1 MIRFIF
7 LFSSLLL
14 IISLVIFPQAL
25 WAQRGVEITP
35 FIGYQFSGSAPAYYA
50 SGVYSNGNLDIKD
63 SEDFGL
69 VIDFPLPFREGTA
82 LELMFLYMDTKL
94 QVDKYS
100 YGIVVESETFQT
112 IVEYY
117 QIGGV
122 NEMDIPGSNVKPF
135 GALTL
140 GAARFNPKGS
150 TRDDEWFFAGTLG
163 GGIKI
168 IPSEK
173 IGIRLQG
180 RLLLPFQFGSAG
192 LWCGTGSGCSVG
204 VGSTSVFLQ
213 GDFTAGLII
222 AL

>member
-1 MIRFIF
+1 MIRNFFSF
-7 LFSSLLL
+7 LSLLFL
-14 IISLVIFPQAL
+14 IYFIVLPNSIQ
-25 WAQRGVEITP
+25 AQRGFEVTP
-35 FIGYQFSGSAPAYYA
+35 FIGYQFSGSAPAYYG
-50 SGVYSNGNLDIKD
+50 SGAYTNGHLDIKD

-69 VIDFPLPFREGTA
+69 VIDIPLPFRDGVE

-100 YGIVVESETFQT
+100 YGVVVESETFQT

-122 NEMDIPGSNVKPF
+122 NVMDIPGSKVKPF

-150 TRDDEWFFAGTLG
+150 TRGDEWFFAGTLG
-163 GGIKI
+163 AGAKI
-168 IPSEK
+168 MASER

-222 AL
+222 RL

>member
-1 MIRFIF
+1 MD
-7 LFSSLLL
+7 LFTSPLAWAVVLLFA
-14 IISLVIFPQAL
+14 IIGTAGSVP
-25 WAQRGVEITP
+25 T
-35 FIGYQFSGSAPAYYA
+35 YYSGATYT
-50 SGVYSNGNLDIKD
+50 NGRLDMKD
-63 SEDFGL
+63 SEDFGV
-69 VIDFPLPFREGTA
+69 VIDIPLPLREGAA

-94 QVDKYS
+94 QFDQYS

-112 IVEYY
+112 VVEYY

-122 NEMDIPGSNVKPF
+122 NEIEVPGSKVKPF

-150 TRDDEWFFAGTLG
+150 TRGDEWFFAGTIG
-163 GGIKI
+163 AGAKI
-168 IPSEK
+168 MASEK

-180 RLLLPFQFGSAG
+180 RLLMPFQFGSAG
-192 LWCGTGSGCSVG
+192 LWCGTGSGCSIG
-204 VGSTSVFLQ
+204 VGSTSMFLQ